1 MLGVNPPR
9 PKIRIRRFVDDSTG
23 SSTVGWL
30 CCFAIGLALTPTYT
44 EQRHLVGDGKG
55 GFCALA
61 TFVEPI
67 SSSLNIGVYAS
78 LTELQNVGWCSTEE
92 LHELM
97 HTIINEC
104 AKRSKR

>member
-1 MLGVNPPR
+1 MEAADADMRVMRSRWLGM
-9 PKIRIRRFVDDSTG
+9 DSGCDMHDSTG

-44 EQRHLVGDGKG
+44 EQRHLVGDGKV

-67 SSSLNIGVYAS
+67 ASSLNIGVYAS
-78 LTELQNVGWCSTEE
+78 LTEVHFLTERFFA
-92 LHELM
+92 LHCLYIWSDM
-97 HTIINEC
+97 
-104 AKRSKR
+104 